1 MEDISGKFRTAVWL
15 NRSRLEKT
23 EFSKVQNKMPDKILI
38 MIVAPAERP
47 AWREIAA
54 SIMTECVNKMKD
66 AKIVVWATVKSSIP
80 GVEASTIIPA

>member
-1 MEDISGKFRTAVWL
+1 MAIKKEAPVTI
-15 NRSRLEKT
+15 
-23 EFSKVQNKMPDKILI
+23 KVSLDENKIPEKILI
-38 MIVAPAERP
+38 TIVAPAERP

-54 SIMTECVNKMKD
+54 SIITECVNRMKD